1 MKNLQ
6 EIECMIGS
14 AEDDWDAIT
23 VNKNLLPLSGTFVAE
38 SKEKLK
44 SSLENICE
52 DIVSLLFS
60 PYCRSFVDDCVA
72 FLKRAILVSDE
83 LGASYVFAGY
93 NVSYDL
99 RSTLEIA
106 KRISKNC

>member
-1 MKNLQ
+1 MKNLE

-14 AEDDWDAIT
+14 AEEDWKAIT
-23 VNKNLLPLSGTFVAE
+23 VDKNLLPLSGISVAK
-38 SKEKLK
+38 SMEKLK

-60 PYCRSFVDDCVA
+60 PYCRSFVDECVE
-72 FLKRAILVSDE
+72 FLMRAIPVSDK

-106 KRISKNC
+106 KRFSKNC